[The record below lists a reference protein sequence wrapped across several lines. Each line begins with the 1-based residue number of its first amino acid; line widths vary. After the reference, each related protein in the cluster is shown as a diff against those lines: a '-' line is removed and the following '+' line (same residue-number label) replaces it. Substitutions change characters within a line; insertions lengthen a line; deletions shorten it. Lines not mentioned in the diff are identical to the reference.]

1 MPHILWICD
10 KAECAK
16 IREMQIDRAV
26 KSNLI
31 VDTMAQ
37 SIIQLH
43 LMPVINHVEQREE
56 GGGGQGEFPKKILKM
71 L

>member
-37 SIIQLH
+37 SILQFLQLN
-43 LMPVINHVEQREE
+43 LMPVINNVEQGE
-56 GGGGQGEFPKKILKM
+56 GEIKFPKKKNKND
-71 L
+71 